1 LPDGG
6 IWSHYWHYDRI
17 ASCFDDA
24 GRANYADEIAGGWRA
39 FFGALPDGARIL
51 DLCTGN
57 GAVALIAAETARE
70 SERNFRIVAVDQAD
84 IDPAAHVSRH
94 ERDYGAIIFLRDTEV
109 ETLPFPSAGFSAV
122 ISQYGLEYSNLERS
136 LPEAVRMVAPG
147 GKLRLVVHAADGRV
161 SADSRKVIAEADLLL
176 DEIGLTD
183 AARRC
188 YTALAAVER
197 DPAAG
202 EEAQREANAAFAV
215 FQAALER
222 TARQIPNAE
231 DQAMF
236 KNSGAVLLD
245 CFQRRDRFELDQ
257 LLRKADEVE
266 SEIVAHR
273 GRLRALVGAALD
285 RSGVETLAK
294 RLSALGAAACAAQPL
309 VNAAGLVGHVVEAGF

>member
-1 LPDGG
+1 
-6 IWSHYWHYDRI
+6 
-17 ASCFDDA
+17 
-24 GRANYADEIAGGWRA
+24 
-39 FFGALPDGARIL
+39 
-51 DLCTGN
+51 
-57 GAVALIAAETARE
+57 
-70 SERNFRIVAVDQAD
+70 
-84 IDPAAHVSRH
+84 
-94 ERDYGAIIFLRDTEV
+94 
-109 ETLPFPSAGFSAV
+109 
-122 ISQYGLEYSNLERS
+122 
-136 LPEAVRMVAPG
+136 
-147 GKLRLVVHAADGRV
+147 V

-202 EEAQREANAAFAV
+202 EGAQSEANAAFAV